1 MPKPSLRGLDVPASP
16 IRKLAP
22 LALAARQRG
31 TKVIALNIGQPDL
44 PTPEEAF
51 DALRH
56 IDRKV
61 LEYSP
66 SDGLR
71 SLRDKMVQYYDRFH
85 MNVEADD
92 IIVTTGGSEA
102 VMLAFMAT
110 LNPGDEVIIPEPAYA
125 NYITFAKM
133 AGAVIRPVV
142 ARIENGFALPPI
154 EEFEKLITPKTR
166 AILICNPNNPTGYVY
181 TREELEALR
190 DIVVRHDLYLF
201 SDEVY
206 REFCYTEEPYVSAM
220 HLKGAEKNVVVI
232 DSVSKRYNEC
242 GIRVGSMV
250 TKNKELKSIV
260 MKFCQARLSP
270 PLLGQIVAEA
280 SIDAPKEYLEGVY
293 DEYISRRDILVNGL
307 SSIPGVVCPLPKGA
321 FYCVVGLPLEDAED
335 FCKWC
340 LTDFSLDGHTV
351 FMAPAAGFYT
361 TPGAGRNE
369 VRIAYV
375 LEKEELERAV
385 EVLRAA
391 LEAYKNRK

>member
-22 LALAARQRG
+22 LANAARKRG

-51 DALRH
+51 EALRH

-66 SDGLR
+66 SDGLA
-71 SLRDKMVQYYDRFH
+71 SLRDKMVEYYDRFN
-85 MNVEADD
+85 MNVTADD

-154 EEFEKLITPKTR
+154 EDFEKLITPKTR

-190 DIVVRHDLYLF
+190 DIVLRHDLYLF

-220 HLKGAEKNVVVI
+220 HLKGA
-232 DSVSKRYNEC
+232 
-242 GIRVGSMV
+242 
-250 TKNKELKSIV
+250 
-260 MKFCQARLSP
+260 
-270 PLLGQIVAEA
+270 
-280 SIDAPKEYLEGVY
+280 
-293 DEYISRRDILVNGL
+293 
-307 SSIPGVVCPLPKGA
+307 
-321 FYCVVGLPLEDAED
+321 
-335 FCKWC
+335 
-340 LTDFSLDGHTV
+340 
-351 FMAPAAGFYT
+351 
-361 TPGAGRNE
+361 
-369 VRIAYV
+369 
-375 LEKEELERAV
+375 
-385 EVLRAA
+385 
-391 LEAYKNRK
+391 